1 MSAAL
6 REDDV
11 MRYYDSRFKVTA
23 AKLLPTQYLVVDNDT
38 ALVTVLGSCVAACIR
53 DPLLKLGGMNHFLL
67 PDGNVGDGAPARYG
81 SYAMELL
88 INDLL
93 KRGANRKRLEAKVFG
108 GANVLKGFTSNPVGT
123 RNAEFVR
130 QYLQADHRCVQRG
143 FLLFAHG
150 DVRRDPDRSQGNTL
164 LVPLDNLSARMEPP
178 QGIIQTV
185 DPVLQVQRLAST
197 AHQRGLHGRGNSLSV
212 RRVDA

>member
-1 MSAAL
+1 MSYAAL
-6 REDDV
+6 STDEV
-11 MRYYDSRFKVTA
+11 VRYRDHRFQMQA
-23 AKLLPTQYLVVDNDT
+23 AKLMPTQYLVVDDDT

-53 DPLLKLGGMNHFLL
+53 DPALRIGGMNHFML
-67 PDGNVGDGAPARYG
+67 PDGNSGDGAPARYG

-130 QYLQADHRCVQRG
+130 QYLQAEHIPIVAEDLCGIHPRKIWFFADSGRVVVNRLPHAHEAEVAATESAVRARLSKAPVTG
-143 FLLFAHG
+143 GVELF
-150 DVRRDPDRSQGNTL
+150 
-164 LVPLDNLSARMEPP
+164 E
-178 QGIIQTV
+178 
-185 DPVLQVQRLAST
+185 
-197 AHQRGLHGRGNSLSV
+197 
-212 RRVDA
+212 